1 MDASKTYFPLIILN
15 KLSLDP
21 LVINMSFD
29 NVQTSGTH
37 GRSLLPPERRS
48 LLWNMVEPGDNY
60 DIRKSMIA
68 KLPGSR
74 NLYMGDHI

>member
-1 MDASKTYFPLIILN
+1 
-15 KLSLDP
+15 
-21 LVINMSFD
+21 MSFD
-29 NVQTSGTH
+29 NVQTSGTY
-37 GRSLLPPERRS
+37 GRSLQPPERRS

-74 NLYMGDHI
+74 NIYMGDHLEIVVLFQAAEIERLIENLD